1 MQLGTGC
8 LQMRMLKLQLLIFLF
23 NPVQCD
29 GMPGQGGALFIS
41 APAAGVLLQNSAV
54 PRRPVIDML
63 GIAQLGGAQALAV
76 GGTDAGYVHKGGV
89 VTELAPE
96 VPVFHDGKLLI
107 EVRVDSTHRADSE
120 QYRMDGQVVDAP

>member
-1 MQLGTGC
+1 MLLDVLQLGTGC

-63 GIAQLGGAQALAV
+63 GIAQL
-76 GGTDAGYVHKGGV
+76 
-89 VTELAPE
+89 
-96 VPVFHDGKLLI
+96 
-107 EVRVDSTHRADSE
+107 
-120 QYRMDGQVVDAP
+120 